1 MSMGMAAGGHQ
12 TANGTYYVQEKM
24 PSVVMDSSTYGVP
37 VNSIVA
43 ADYPPGARVRRF
55 AFVGELS
62 CLGCCG
68 LVFGAC
74 FMLKYWLYR
83 TDFSVLGAPTML
95 ACASSQ
101 KHNDLA
107 PIVPPVTLE
116 VINNGWID
124 AIIYVYHSGQRYRLG
139 FVNAHAR
146 ANFHVPAPETYDAA
160 LPYHIPP
167 MD

>member
-1 MSMGMAAGGHQ
+1 VRDARCAG
-12 TANGTYYVQEKM
+12 
-24 PSVVMDSSTYGVP
+24 D
-37 VNSIVA
+37 IVA
-43 ADYPPGARVRRF
+43 EVAMKRLIA
-55 AFVGELS
+55 L
-62 CLGCCG
+62 
-68 LVFGAC
+68 
-74 FMLKYWLYR
+74 
-83 TDFSVLGAPTML
+83 SVLGAPTML

-146 ANFHVPAPETYDAA
+146 ANLHVPAPETYDGDLQFYIHRMAENDLLTDMVHVSDGVHPVLEIEMELGMTSLA
-160 LPYHIPP
+160 LFP
-167 MD
+167 DNRTVTDDSSQ